1 MNLRQLRK
9 QDKRAAVILLAFHQ
23 HSVSPCGFGIDSD
36 GRYSYEWRCSY
47 EYDEW
52 DWEPASDYLRS
63 VESMEYWGSCIDPK
77 TGDMLPKDQL
87 PPRQPSFLK
96 KLPPGFRWRGRRVVP
111 VDKHGA
117 MVRTKKGQTP

>member
-9 QDKRAAVILLAFHQ
+9 QDKRAAAILLALYPYN
-23 HSVSPCGFGIDSD
+23 VSPNGFGPDHD

-52 DWEPASDYLRS
+52 DYMPASDYLDDI
-63 VESMEYWGSCIDPK
+63 EGACHWGECIDPK
-77 TGDMLPKDQL
+77 TGDMLPKDQW
-87 PPRQPSFLK
+87 PPIPRSAMKQ
-96 KLPPGFRWRGRRVVP
+96 LPPGWRWRGRRVVP

-117 MVRTKKGQTP
+117 MVRAKKGSAS